1 MFVKEADVMNTF
13 FPKNPG
19 AILQKAYEFESD
31 VWIEVD
37 GQKENA
43 KILLDILK
51 LHIRGGTHIKII
63 TEGSDEVQAANA
75 IADLVTNDYYNDMW

>member
-19 AILQKAYEFESD
+19 AILKKAYEFESD